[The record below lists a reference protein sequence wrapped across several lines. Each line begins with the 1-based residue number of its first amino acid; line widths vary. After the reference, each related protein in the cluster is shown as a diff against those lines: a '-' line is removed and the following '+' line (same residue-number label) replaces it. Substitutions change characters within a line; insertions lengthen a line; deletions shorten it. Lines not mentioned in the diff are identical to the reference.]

1 MKSLM
6 RAVLV
11 VICLVAALSVRALGV
26 ISGAALSE
34 AKYMI
39 SRSSTKRA
47 AASGG
52 TAVSYP
58 HWFAKLYIKTAKAVF
73 VLSTD
78 FKYEMFNLWAWAL
91 SAYSWAT
98 RQEGYEGLKMSY
110 WRWLA
115 TIHLAFKQLEQR
127 KTAIANSY
135 DHYYGSAG
143 AQYLN
148 KEGKWRPAVAGGATI
163 TRDGQVSPLYYKKVA
178 GGLPV
183 LQDLSFF
190 PGNIF
195 FVDSGNTEQGSDA
208 AGFGTHPDTPVLTI
222 DYVIARCTASQADVI
237 FALPGHNEGLTTGQ
251 TIDLDVAGISI
262 VGVGRG
268 ADKPRIDYDIA
279 AATIDIGASSCMIK
293 NIALLPSVTDVLIA
307 IDNETLFTDLVLEDI
322 EVLPGED
329 GAGVDDFAAGIE
341 LKIGCTRATILGFLF
356 DEYAASAGYYRAI
369 YFNGASTRVR
379 IKRFWIE
386 ISGAAAVAG
395 IEGTGSSLRSLIED
409 GVIIT
414 DAEPGI
420 ELAAGQTG
428 VIKDVTIF
436 GDLATIAAAT
446 VAAGMAHDN
455 VHYIEVGN
463 ESNAAVKTASADD

>member
-1 MKSLM
+1 MKSFM

-11 VICLVAALSVRALGV
+11 IVCLVATLSGRALEV

-34 AKYMI
+34 ARYMA
-39 SRSSTKRA
+39 SRSKPVRS
-47 AASGG
+47 AASGV

-58 HWFAKLYIKTAKAVF
+58 RWFAKLYLKTAKAVF

-78 FKYEMFNLWAWAL
+78 FKYEMFSLWARAL
-91 SAYSWAT
+91 AVYCWAT
-98 RQEGYEGLKMSY
+98 RQEGYEGLRMSY

-115 TIHLAFKQLEQR
+115 TIHLAYKQLEQR
-127 KTAIANSY
+127 KTAMASAY
-135 DHYYGSAG
+135 DLYYGSAG
-143 AQYLN
+143 VQYLS
-148 KEGKWRPAVAGGATI
+148 KDGKWRPQVAGGAGI
-163 TRDGQVSPLYYKKVA
+163 TRVGQVSPLYYSQVA

-183 LQDLSFF
+183 LKDLSFF

-195 FVDSGNTEQGSDA
+195 FVDSGNTGAGGDSSGYGS
-208 AGFGTHPDTPVLTI
+208 HPDSPLLTI
-222 DYVIARCTASQADVI
+222 DFAISLCTASQADVI
-237 FALPGHNEGLTTGQ
+237 FALPGHNEGLNNT
-251 TIDLDVAGISI
+251 TIDLDVAGISV

-268 ADKPRIDYDIA
+268 ADRPRVDYDHA
-279 AATIDIGASSCMIK
+279 SSSIDIGASSCMIK

-307 IDNETLFTDLVLEDI
+307 IDNETLFTDAVLEDI
-322 EVLPGED
+322 EVLAGED

-341 LKIGCTRATILGFLF
+341 LKVGCTRATIKGYLF

-379 IKRFWIE
+379 ITKFWIE